1 MKHGMAIA
9 LLLPF
14 TGWSAGFLLIYG
26 AQAAGCSLGW
36 QETDLGGI
44 SLLRTLLIMVFIT
57 TTIAIILASW
67 VALNAE
73 QFKAHTSE
81 AIASIAR
88 YTAAAAIFST
98 AYVFSGVLWLK
109 LCV

>member
-1 MKHGMAIA
+1 MKYGMAVA

-36 QETDLGGI
+36 QETNLGGV
-44 SLLRTLLIMVFIT
+44 SLLRVLLIIVFIAT
-57 TTIAIILASW
+57 TLAIILAAW
-67 VALNAE
+67 TALKAE
-73 QFKAHTSE
+73 HFTARTSD
-81 AIASIAR
+81 AMASITR

-109 LCV
+109 LC

>member
-1 MKHGMAIA
+1 MRYGMAIA

-44 SLLRTLLIMVFIT
+44 SLLRLLLIMVFIA
-57 TTIAIILASW
+57 TTIAIILAAW
-67 VALNAE
+67 AALKAE
-73 QFKAHTSE
+73 RFTARTSKAM
-81 AIASIAR
+81 ASITR

-109 LCV
+109 LC

>member
-1 MKHGMAIA
+1 MKYGMAIA

-36 QETDLGGI
+36 QDTNLGGI
-44 SLLRTLLIMVFIT
+44 SLLRALLIIIFIVT
-57 TTIAIILASW
+57 TLAIILCAW
-67 VALNAE
+67 TALKEGRFTARM
-73 QFKAHTSE
+73 SE
-81 AIASIAR
+81 SMASISR

-109 LCV
+109 LC